1 MLDSTSEAISLNI
14 LLVNLCVELCC
25 RLAGTGPPK
34 GTQGFYLASGPSK
47 LVHRYNC
54 WIYKCKLCCRLSE
67 SGQPEVVY
75 TLVDTGPE
83 LQHPVGPG
91 IHAENSTGP
100 VTIPLTLSDALRNDT
115 QYIVRAEPRQDTQP
129 PTSVNL
135 QVRSAALLL
144 YSSNRAFV

>member
-1 MLDSTSEAISLNI
+1 MNVT
-14 LLVNLCVELCC
+14 CV
-25 RLAGTGPPK
+25 
-34 GTQGFYLASGPSK
+34 S
-47 LVHRYNC
+47 
-54 WIYKCKLCCRLSE
+54 CRLSE

-91 IHAENSTGP
+91 LHAENSTGP

-135 QVRSAALLL
+135 QVSCVALLL
-144 YSSNRAFV
+144 HC